1 MRLTN
6 RVQTKLQTKN
16 QCREFMNQRTNKRGK
31 NASHTWHNFN
41 QIRLKNTENIRRQ
54 GLHMRGSSS
63 RIEPTLQNQLLQV
76 SFASEQISLALK
88 FSAK

>member
-1 MRLTN
+1 
-6 RVQTKLQTKN
+6 
-16 QCREFMNQRTNKRGK
+16 
-31 NASHTWHNFN
+31 
-41 QIRLKNTENIRRQ
+41 
-54 GLHMRGSSS
+54 MRGSSS